1 MRTPPRPTR
10 IGLAI
15 LLGWSSLVHLGCAGG
30 DTVAPPDTSSS
41 IRVVVES
48 TGATLDPDGYTV
60 GIDDSFFRS
69 ISSNGTVTHAVV
81 AGRHTIRLGE
91 VSSNCVVEGDAVRVV
106 DATAGGVAEVR
117 FTVQCTTAKG
127 SIAVRVTTSRPE
139 LAAGGHRIV
148 LDLLDTVVVAP
159 IDSIEFRAVPDGTH
173 SIAFVGATPFC
184 YALEPVTRSVGVSG
198 TPVLVELRVTC
209 VAAPEG
215 TILVNRNQGVQRVSV
230 ATGAA
235 ETAASSGKN
244 GRWSPDGRQI
254 AFAITRDNGPQ
265 VAVLTVG
272 TGQVVELGGG
282 TDPSWS
288 PDGSRIVF
296 ARSDGLYVMRADGS
310 EVRLVLELTG
320 IAGPVWS
327 PDGGDIAFART
338 QSGTCSITILGPLP
352 CPTDVHFVR
361 PDGTGLTK
369 LSSNGGRQPS
379 WSPSG
384 SHLAYVRGGGFLSP
398 PPQLIRLD
406 FATRAEQTVRSSA
419 NGLASPVWSPDGSYI
434 AIAADLAGQGSDIL
448 LLSLEG
454 GPTVTLH
461 QPGATPTS
469 WR

>member
-1 MRTPPRPTR
+1 MRTPPRPAR

-91 VSSNCVVEGDAVRVV
+91 VSSNCVVEGKAVRVV

-272 TGQVVELGGG
+272 TGQVVDLGGG

-327 PDGGDIAFART
+327 PNGAYIGFART
-338 QSGTCSITILGPLP
+338 QPGQCSISVILVP
-352 CPTDVHFVR
+352 CPTDVYFVR
-361 PDGTGLTK
+361 SDGTGFTR

-379 WSPSG
+379 WSPTG
-384 SHLAYVRGGGFLSP
+384 SHLAYVRGGGFLTP
-398 PPQLIRLD
+398 GMQLIRLD
-406 FATRAEQTVRSSA
+406 FATRVEQTVRSSA

-434 AIAADLAGQGSDIL
+434 AIAADLSDQVSDVL
-448 LLSLEG
+448 LLSISG
-454 GPTVTLH
+454 GPTLMLH

>member
-1 MRTPPRPTR
+1 MGTPHQPAR
-10 IGLAI
+10 IGPAI
-15 LLGWSSLVHLGCAGG
+15 LLGGSCLVHLACAGG
-30 DTVAPPDTSSS
+30 DITPPDMSSS
-41 IRVVVES
+41 IRIVVES
-48 TGATLDPDGYTV
+48 TGATLDPNGYTV

-69 ISSNGTVTHAVV
+69 VASNGTVTHAVA

-91 VSSNCVVEGDAVRVV
+91 VSSNCVVDGDAVRVV
-106 DATAGGVAEVR
+106 DATAGDVAEVR
-117 FTVQCTTAKG
+117 FTIQCTTAKG

-148 LDLLDTVVVAP
+148 LDLLDTAMVAP
-159 IDSIEFRAVPDGTH
+159 VDSIEFRAVPDGTH
-173 SIAFVGATPFC
+173 SIGFVGANPFC

-209 VAAPEG
+209 IAAPEG

-230 ATGAA
+230 ATGAS
-235 ETAASSGKN
+235 EIAASSGKN

-254 AFAITRDNGPQ
+254 AFAITRDNGSQ

-288 PDGSRIVF
+288 PDGNQIVF
-296 ARSDGLYVMRADGS
+296 VRTNGLYVMNPDGS
-310 EVRLVLELTG
+310 GVRLVLELTG
-320 IAGPVWS
+320 IAGPAWS
-327 PDGGDIAFART
+327 PDGAYIAFART
-338 QSGTCSITILGPLP
+338 LPGTCSITILGPLP
-352 CPTDVHFVR
+352 CPTEVNFVR
-361 PDGTGLTK
+361 PDGTGLTR
-369 LSSNGGRQPS
+369 LSSNGGRQPC

-406 FATRAEQTVRSSA
+406 LATRVEQTLRSSA
-419 NGLASPVWSPDGSYI
+419 NSLASPVWSPDGSYI
-434 AIAADLAGQGSDIL
+434 AIAADLAEQGSDIL
-448 LLSLEG
+448 LLSLTG
-454 GPTVTLH
+454 GPAVTLH